1 MINYLFY
8 YWGPLLFHTQIKPK
22 ELATI
27 KKLCKKDLSKSH
39 VKNLAGDIKD
49 EYLIDKN
56 KLNNILIPYLDTFS
70 QAHEQWYAKPG
81 PTLKI
86 VTSWVN
92 YMKPGDYNPIHTHDN
107 CNFSGVLYVDIPKLL
122 EKEIKEYKG
131 TTKGPGAIMFIYG
144 EENGQAITH
153 KESVPVNG
161 DLFIFPHTLRHTV
174 NPHKSKCERVSIGI
188 NLAIKGGIHDKR

>member
-56 KLNNILIPYLDTFS
+56 KLNNILIPYIDAFKK
-70 QAHEQWYAKPG
+70 AHQHWYNKPV
-81 PTLKI
+81 PDLKV
-86 VTSWVN
+86 VTAWVN
-92 YMKPGDYNPIHTHDN
+92 YMKPGDYNPSHTHDN
-107 CNFSGVLYVDIPKLL
+107 CNFSGVLYIDIPKQLQQ
-122 EKEIKEYKG
+122 EIKEYEG
-131 TTKGPGAIMFIYG
+131 TTKGPGAITFMYG
-144 EENGQAITH
+144 EENGQAITT

-161 DLFIFPHTLRHTV
+161 DFFMFPHNLRHMV
-174 NPHKSKCERVSIGI
+174 NPHKSKCERVSLGI
-188 NLAIKGGIHDKR
+188 NFAVKGGIYDK